1 MSEADLLAR
10 LEQALASLPDAERTA
25 VVTAL
30 GYDEG
35 VEAVAQ
41 EQGLS
46 HEQAEALTRS
56 AVQLLRGALADCD
69 ADTREVFARGLRRR
83 SGQPRAE

>member
-1 MSEADLLAR
+1 MSEAELLAR
-10 LEQALASLPDAERTA
+10 LEQALAALPDSERAA

-35 VEAVAQ
+35 VDAVAR

-46 HEQAEALTRS
+46 PGQAEALTRS
-56 AVQLLRGALADCD
+56 ALQLLRGALADCD
-69 ADTREVFARGLRRR
+69 LAPREVFARGQRRR
-83 SGQPRAE
+83 TRHPRAE

>member
-10 LEQALASLPDAERTA
+10 LEDALKALPDAERAA

-35 VEAVAQ
+35 VDAVAR

-46 HEQAEALTRS
+46 AGQAEALTRS
-56 AVQLLRGALADCD
+56 ALQLLRGALADCD
-69 ADTREVFARGLRRR
+69 VDTREVFARGQRRR
-83 SGQPRAE
+83 TRQPRAE

>member
-10 LEQALASLPDAERTA
+10 LEQALASLPDAERAA

-30 GYDEG
+30 GYAEG
-35 VEAVAQ
+35 VEAVAR

-46 HEQAEALTRS
+46 PGQADALTRS
-56 AVQLLRGALADCD
+56 ALQLLRGALADCD
-69 ADTREVFARGLRRR
+69 LRTREVFAHGQRRALRR
-83 SGQPRAE
+83 PRAD